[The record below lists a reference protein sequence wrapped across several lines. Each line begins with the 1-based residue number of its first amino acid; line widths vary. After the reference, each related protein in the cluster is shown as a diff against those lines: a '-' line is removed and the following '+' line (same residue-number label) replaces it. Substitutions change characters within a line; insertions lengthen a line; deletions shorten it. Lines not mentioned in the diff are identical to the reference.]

1 MYFRHDLDFK
11 YPDRCDEHM
20 ITVNAK
26 KKVEV
31 DEKYPFLQ
39 KSLFFKLQ
47 RSVYWLGVNGI
58 VFFLCRFTHGLK
70 IYGKE
75 NLKKHKDEL
84 KGGMITI
91 SNHVF
96 MWDYLCVLKAM
107 RPRLAYFPAWKE
119 NLNGGFGSWIRMSGG
134 IPIPTGSVRAM
145 INFKKAL
152 DEVLESGKWLHFYP
166 EGSMWVYY
174 PDIRPLKKGV
184 FQLAV
189 RHDKPVVPITLS
201 FRPRKGIY
209 KLLGKKPLVDLHIG
223 EPLYADK
230 SLTPGEAAEKMQK
243 EAYHIMQVMNGINPG
258 DPTYNTDQDPKNYK
272 KTM

>member
-1 MYFRHDLDFK
+1 MYYRHNLNFK

-20 ITVNAK
+20 ITVNET
-26 KKVEV
+26 KKVTV
-31 DEKYPFLQ
+31 DESYPFLQ
-39 KSLFFKLQ
+39 KSFGFKLL
-47 RSVYWLGVNGI
+47 RSIYWLGLNFI

-75 NLKKHKDEL
+75 NLKKHRKEL
-84 KGGMITI
+84 GNGAITI

-96 MWDYLCVLKAM
+96 MWDYLCVLKAI
-107 RPRLAYFPAWKE
+107 RPHLAYFPAWKE

-134 IPIPTGSVRAM
+134 IPIPTGSIRAT

-152 DEVLESGKWLHFYP
+152 DEVLESGKYMHIYP
-166 EGSMWVYY
+166 EGSMWCYY
-174 PDIRPLKKGV
+174 PDIRPFKLGA

-189 RHDKPVVPITLS
+189 KHGKPIIPISIS

-209 KLLGKKPLVDLHIG
+209 KLLGRKPLADLHIG
-223 EPLYADK
+223 EPIYPDK
-230 SLTPGEAAEKMQK
+230 TLTSREAAEKMRA
-243 EAYHIMQVMNGINPG
+243 EAYHVMQMMNGIDPSS
-258 DPTYNTDQDPKNYK
+258 PTYNTDQNPDNYK